1 MIIQPYTINDF
12 SVGDSVVP
20 VGLGSLT
27 LVVVDIDRTAGKI
40 ICRLSE
46 DTGRVEHVFSPGE
59 LEKEPIVH
67 PPNIVDI
74 KRHQQLNTETN

>member
-12 SVGDSVVP
+12 NVGDSVVP

-27 LVVVDIDRTAGKI
+27 LVVVDIDRKAGKI
-40 ICRLSE
+40 VCRLSE
-46 DTGRVEHVFSPGE
+46 DSGKVEHVFSPGE
-59 LEKEPIVH
+59 LEKEPFVH

-74 KRHQQLNTETN
+74 KHNPTHII